1 MITANQEHNVPDN
14 SQQQQQQQQSHNVHQ
29 SKLPYT
35 RSASMTCGDMIAS
48 TSDQSST
55 GVYGSTGTRKS
66 KQRKSESSSSS
77 PALSPSYIQNK
88 RTNMPRNVDLIESKR
103 ICNYFPN

>member
-1 MITANQEHNVPDN
+1 MITANREHNVPDN
-14 SQQQQQQQQSHNVHQ
+14 SQQQQQQQSHNVHQ
-29 SKLPYT
+29 SKVPYT
-35 RSASMTCGDMIAS
+35 RSASMTCGDMVAS

-55 GVYGSTGTRKS
+55 GISSRKS

-103 ICNYFPN
+103 ICNYFPI